1 MEGGLKGGWCLWRHL
16 RGLDRDE
23 WVLTWWICEMDV
35 EGERVEEESEGR
47 ARGEVYL
54 GTKRCRGTKW
64 FEIEGELGEGL
75 GGR

>member
-1 MEGGLKGGWCLWRHL
+1 
-16 RGLDRDE
+16 
-23 WVLTWWICEMDV
+23 MDV